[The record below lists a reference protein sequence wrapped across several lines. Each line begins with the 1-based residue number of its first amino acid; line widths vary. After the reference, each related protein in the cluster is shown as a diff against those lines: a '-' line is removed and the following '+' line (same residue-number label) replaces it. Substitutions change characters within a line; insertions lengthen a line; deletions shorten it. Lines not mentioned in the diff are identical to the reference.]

1 MGIALGSWIFVGFIR
16 GVDYPVAWSL
26 AIKPANIVNDV
37 RNNFAE
43 GLMIDGVR
51 LDQAPDFVLKHK
63 TASRRPPSTQ

>member
-37 RNNFAE
+37 RIT
-43 GLMIDGVR
+43 L
-51 LDQAPDFVLKHK
+51 
-63 TASRRPPSTQ
+63 RRD